1 MRLRVGRSFVPFLLA
16 AVLATGSACNNN
28 STSTTSTTTT
38 TTAPSTAFSVTE
50 TFTGTLTTNGAASYS
65 FTAQSSGTVFVTLT
79 TLTDSVDSTITV
91 PAVGIS
97 LGTWNGTS
105 CAVQTGIFTD
115 TAGPGASIAG
125 TVTGAGV
132 LCARIYDPASR
143 ITDPLN
149 YTITVTHP

>member
-1 MRLRVGRSFVPFLLA
+1 MRLGVGRQFVPFLLA
-16 AVLATGSACNNN
+16 AVLATVSACNNN
-28 STSTTSTTTT
+28 TTVTTPGSPTT
-38 TTAPSTAFSVTE
+38 PSTGFNVTE
-50 TFTGTLTTNGAASYS
+50 TFTGSLMTNGAASYS
-65 FTAQSSGTVFVTLT
+65 FTSQSSGTVFVTLT
-79 TLTDSVDSTITV
+79 TLTDSVDSSITV

-115 TAGPGASIAG
+115 TAGSGAAIAG

-143 ITDPLN
+143 VTDPLN
-149 YTITVTHP
+149 YTLTVTHP